1 MISRRVFIKKSLAA
15 ASSSLIIPAFAFKG
29 NRNRSEFIADNE
41 YLSFDLHAHPG
52 AFFGR
57 GMKQYPGDAGVLKTV
72 TDMNNG
78 GLTGAFFSLVADVP
92 LLEIGPT
99 GVRPVKNYRSGEAWT
114 EYQRQMSDFR
124 ELMKT
129 LPAALATAASD
140 LDKAQRE
147 KKVAAYISIEGGDF
161 LDGDASKLDVM
172 YKDGVR
178 SVQLVHYAPNALGDL
193 QTEAPQHEGLSKAG
207 KEVVKRMNKLGML
220 IDVAH
225 ASFETARDVSAVTDS
240 PIILSHSVLKME
252 DDRPLAKRAITAEHA
267 KTVAATGGVI
277 GMWPSGF
284 NKSFEEFVDN
294 TVRMIETV
302 GVDHVGLGTDM
313 DGNFK
318 PVFTTYTQLAPWA
331 EALRFKGLSK
341 EDVAKVLG
349 GNVRRVLGK
358 VIK

>member
-1 MISRRVFIKKSLAA
+1 MISRRAFIKKSLAA
-15 ASSSLIIPAFAFKG
+15 ASSTLITPAFALDD
-29 NRNRSEFIADNE
+29 NRADNE
-41 YLSFDLHAHPG
+41 YLSFDLHTHPG

-57 GMKQYPGDAGVLKTV
+57 GMKQYPGDDGVLKTV
-72 TDMNNG
+72 TDMNTG
-78 GLTGAFFSLVADVP
+78 GLTGTFVSLVADVP

-99 GVRPVKNYRSGEAWT
+99 GVRPVKNYRAGEAWA
-114 EYQRQMSDFR
+114 EYQRQLSDLR
-124 ELMKT
+124 DLMKK
-129 LPAALATAASD
+129 LPATVATKTSD
-140 LDKAQRE
+140 LDKARRD
-147 KKVAAYISIEGGDF
+147 KKVAAYISVEGGDF
-161 LDGDASKLDVM
+161 LDGDASKLDLM

-193 QTEAPQHEGLSKAG
+193 QTEAPQHEGLSQAG
-207 KEVVKRMNKLGML
+207 EEVVRKMNKLGMV

-225 ASFETARDVSAVTDS
+225 ASFETVQGVTAVTDS

-252 DDRPLAKRAITAEHA
+252 DDRPVARRAITAEHA
-267 KTVAATGGVI
+267 KAVAATGGVI

-294 TVRMIETV
+294 TMRMIEAV

-318 PVFTTYTQLAPWA
+318 PVFTTYAQLSQWA

-349 GNVRRVLGK
+349 ENVRRVLSK